1 MAAPGARA
9 EIVDG
14 LAAIVGTSALTLSDV
29 DAELGIAA
37 LLERRPLDARPER
50 RREALARLIERQLVL
65 EDLALVPFL
74 AAQPDE
80 VEGNLERLRAERYL
94 DGLDFDAALRHYGVT
109 ERALRNFL
117 AAGLGLERFVAF
129 RFKTGLDPGQEAL
142 EAYYRDEYA
151 PRRREQGESVE
162 PLEAV
167 ARQIARILV
176 ERRANELL
184 EERLKE
190 LRALHRVEIL
200 AGSSEGEGP

>member
-14 LAAIVGTSALTLSDV
+14 IAAIVGTSALTLSDV

-37 LLERRPLDARPER
+37 LLERRPLEAQPEQ

-65 EDLALVPFL
+65 EDLALAPFL

-80 VEGNLERLRAERYL
+80 VEAQLERLRAERYL
-94 DGLDFDAALRHYGVT
+94 DGLDFEAALRHYGVT
-109 ERALRNFL
+109 ARAVRNFL
-117 AAGLGLERFVAF
+117 AARLGLERFVEF

-142 EAYYRDEYA
+142 RAYYQEEYA
-151 PRRREQGESVE
+151 PRRREQGEAVE
-162 PLEAV
+162 PLETV
-167 ARQIARILV
+167 ASQIARILV
-176 ERRANELL
+176 ERQANELL
-184 EERLKE
+184 AERLKE

-200 AGSSEGEGP
+200 VGSSEEEGP